1 MPPTTHLLIVDPQH
15 DFCDLPAG
23 SCPPGEAPALP
34 VPGADADL
42 RRLAAF
48 VDAAGGAVDGLTIT
62 LDSHQRLDIAH
73 PTFWRRG
80 DGSDVPPFTP
90 ISAAALR
97 EGAFVPRDPSW
108 VPWARQYVDALA
120 AAGRYTLMVW
130 PEHCVEGSWGHGV
143 HGAVADAVA
152 RWERRTGREAW
163 RLAKGRNPFTEHYS
177 AVQAEVPDPDDPETL
192 PNRALLD
199 RVAEVD
205 RVVVAGEAGSHCVR
219 ATVEHLA
226 DHLSPARLVLL
237 ADGMSPVTGF
247 EAAQG
252 AFLADMAARGA
263 RVTTSVALAAS
274 LAAELAADRVRLP
287 RRGAP

>member
-1 MPPTTHLLIVDPQH
+1 M
-15 DFCDLPAG
+15 
-23 SCPPGEAPALP
+23 APALP

-42 RRLAAF
+42 HRVAAF
-48 VDAAGGAVDGLTIT
+48 LDAVAGTLDAVTIT
-62 LDSHQRLDIAH
+62 LDTHQRLDIAH

-80 DGSDVPPFTP
+80 DGSEVPPFTP

-97 EGAFVPRDPSW
+97 QGAYVPRDPSW
-108 VPWARQYVDALA
+108 APWARQYVDALA

-130 PEHCVEGSWGHGV
+130 PEHCVEGTWGHGV

-152 RWERRTGREAW
+152 RWERRMGREAW

-177 AVQAEVPDPDDPETL
+177 AVQAEVPDPEDPDTL

-199 RVAEVD
+199 CLAEVD

-226 DHLSPARLVLL
+226 DHLSPARLLLL
-237 ADGMSPVTGF
+237 ADCMSPVAGF
-247 EAAQG
+247 AAAQG
-252 AFLADMAARGA
+252 DFLAGMAARGA
-263 RVTTSVALAAS
+263 RVTTSVALAA
-274 LAAELAADRVRLP
+274 ELAADGARLP
-287 RRGAP
+287 RSAAS

>member
-48 VDAAGGAVDGLTIT
+48 LDVAGGAVDGLTIT

-108 VPWARQYVDALA
+108 APWARQYVAALEA
-120 AAGRYTLMVW
+120 ANRYTLMVW
-130 PEHCVEGSWGHGV
+130 PVHCVEGSWGHGV
-143 HGAVADAVA
+143 HGALGEAVA
-152 RWERRTGREAW
+152 RWEVRTGRAAV
-163 RLAKGRNPFTEHYS
+163 RVCKGRNPWTEHYS
-177 AVQAEVPDPDDPETL
+177 VVQAEVPDPEDPETL

-199 RVAEVD
+199 RLAEAD

-219 ATVEHLA
+219 ASVEHLA
-226 DHLSPARLVLL
+226 EHVPPARLVLL
-237 ADGMSPVTGF
+237 GDCMSPVAGF
-247 EAAQG
+247 AAAQG
-252 AFLADMAARGA
+252 DFLAGMAARGA
-263 RVTTSVALAAS
+263 RVTTSVALAAEM
-274 LAAELAADRVRLP
+274 AAELAAE
-287 RRGAP
+287 GARPPGSAAP

>member
-1 MPPTTHLLIVDPQH
+1 MAPLTHLLLIDPQR
-15 DFCDLPAG
+15 DFCDLPPRV
-23 SCPPGEAPALP
+23 CPPGMAPALP

-42 RRLAAF
+42 HRVAAF
-48 VDAAGGAVDGLTIT
+48 LDAVAGTIDAVTVT
-62 LDSHQRLDIAH
+62 LDTHQRLDIAH
-73 PTFWRRG
+73 PAFWRQG
-80 DGSDVPPFTP
+80 DGRDVPPFTP

-97 EGAFVPRDPSW
+97 EGAYVPRDPSW
-108 VPWARQYVDALA
+108 EPWARQYVDALA

-177 AVQAEVPDPDDPETL
+177 AVQAEVPDPADPETL
-192 PNRALLD
+192 PNRALLE
-199 RVAEVD
+199 RLAAAD
-205 RVVVAGEAGSHCVR
+205 RVVVAGVAGSHCVR

-237 ADGMSPVTGF
+237 ADAMSPVTGF
-247 EAAQG
+247 AAAQDT
-252 AFLADMAARGA
+252 FLADMAARGA
-263 RVTTSVALAAS
+263 HVTTCVA
-274 LAAELAADRVRLP
+274 LAAELAAEGARPP